1 MKAVGFHDG
10 CRNRPTL
17 DNPNLGFINL
27 DSLTGDNIPKED
39 NLRSIELTLLKLSIK
54 SLLPQDLEHL
64 SEVFLMRCLILAI
77 HQDIIKV
84 YHNKLPN
91 E

>member
-1 MKAVGFHDG
+1 MKAMDFYDG
-10 CRNRPTL
+10 CRNGLTL
-17 DNPNLGFINL
+17 DSLNLGFINL
-27 DSLTGDNIPKED
+27 DSLTEDNISKED
-39 NLRSIELTLLKLSIK
+39 NLRSKEITLLKFSIK

-77 HQDIIKV
+77 HQDIIKL